1 MRSRNIIHKNQ
12 KNTVSELNLSLQA
25 SENSTPVTFR
35 YSGETSESGIGEIQI
50 GETKAEISIVVL
62 CKIAELLK
70 TLDTVDYLK
79 KSSVSDKRK

>member
-1 MRSRNIIHKNQ
+1 M
-12 KNTVSELNLSLQA
+12 SELNLSLQA

-35 YSGETSESGIGEIQI
+35 YSGEMFEYGVGEIQV
-50 GETKAEISIVVL
+50 GETTAQISIVAL

-79 KSSVSDKRK
+79 KSSVLDKVKKTSILEKP